1 MTSQQGGNV
10 TMRIVNGD
18 TYLNDAK
25 VIATDYLVYN
35 GVMHILEK
43 PLNFSLPDAI
53 PPPLLALSG
62 GNTSTAFSNPP
73 SQAKSTLPIVT
84 HAQGGSRWRYGCN
97 GKLSRIGLERTMG
110 RNTQS
115 PFDKQER
122 EIIRN
127 NMDRGVYRPSD
138 HTPDPASSEGFGI
151 SRIMETNREIV
162 PDTPIDKT
170 YLERIITP
178 EPKGGAHV
186 RRSISISEEPRS
198 PISPMSSLREG
209 ALSPSSTQLAT
220 NQSPISTTPTT
231 SPIHDVN

>member
-1 MTSQQGGNV
+1 MSELPAEIWKPAKLDGGVETASLKELDRNERLDV
-10 TMRIVNGD
+10 ISSNARSRRKSMEIRMQWKTEQDRIR
-18 TYLNDAK
+18 
-25 VIATDYLVYN
+25 TDN
-35 GVMHILEK
+35 
-43 PLNFSLPDAI
+43 
-53 PPPLLALSG
+53 
-62 GNTSTAFSNPP
+62 
-73 SQAKSTLPIVT
+73 
-84 HAQGGSRWRYGCN
+84 
-97 GKLSRIGLERTMG
+97 ERE
-110 RNTQS
+110 NTQS

-122 EIIRN
+122 EILRN

-138 HTPDPASSEGFGI
+138 HTPDPASSEAFGI

-198 PISPMSSLREG
+198 PISPVSSLREG